1 MIVITKLITDSLN
14 QAFALAS
21 LADSELA
28 AIVMMSLQ
36 VSAAAIL
43 FALAVGV
50 PTGTWLALGR
60 FPGRRLLVAIANA
73 GMGLPPVV
81 VGLTVAILLWR
92 SGPFGAWG
100 LLYTPAAMIIA
111 QLIIALPIVIAL
123 TISAIQSLDP
133 QIVMETKALGASP
146 RQSVLVLWREARL
159 GLLAAAM
166 AGFGG
171 AISEVGAVL
180 MVGGNIRGQT
190 RVMTTAIVMETRM
203 GRFNLAIGL
212 SILLLIIVFL
222 ANFALTYFQQR
233 RAHE

>member
-1 MIVITKLITDSLN
+1 MISLV
-14 QAFALAS
+14 
-21 LADSELA
+21 DSELR
-28 AIVMMSLQ
+28 AIVLLSLQ
-36 VSAAAIL
+36 VSAAAVL

-50 PTGTWLALGR
+50 PIGTWLALGR
-60 FPGRRLLVAIANA
+60 FRGRRLLVAIANA

-81 VGLTVAILLWR
+81 VGLTVAILFWR

-100 LLYTPAAMIIA
+100 LLYTSTAMIIA
-111 QLIIALPIVIAL
+111 QLVIALPIIIAL

-133 QIVMETKALGASP
+133 QIFMETKALGASP

-203 GRFNLAIGL
+203 GRFNLAIAL
-212 SILLLIIVFL
+212 SILLLTIVFL

-233 RAHE
+233 HTHE

>member
-1 MIVITKLITDSLN
+1 MIVVTKLIIDNLS
-14 QAFALAS
+14 QAFTLVS

-28 AIVMMSLQ
+28 AIVLMSLQ

-50 PTGTWLALGR
+50 PTGTWLALGQFR
-60 FPGRRLLVAIANA
+60 GRRLLVAMANA

-146 RQSVLVLWREARL
+146 RQSILVLWREARL

-180 MVGGNIRGQT
+180 MVGGNIRGHT

-203 GRFNLAIGL
+203 GRFNLAIAL
-212 SILLLIIVFL
+212 SILLLVIVFL

>member
-1 MIVITKLITDSLN
+1 MIAVARLIEMVTSIDSGL
-14 QAFALAS
+14 S
-21 LADSELA
+21 T
-28 AIVMMSLQ
+28 IVMLSLQ
-36 VSAAAIL
+36 VSATAIF

-50 PTGTWLALGR
+50 PVGTWLALGR
-60 FPGRRLLVAIANA
+60 FRGRRLLVAMANA
-73 GMGLPPVV
+73 CMGLPPVV
-81 VGLTVAILLWR
+81 VGLTVALLLWR
-92 SGPFGAWG
+92 SGPLGAWG
-100 LLYTPAAMIIA
+100 LLYTPGAMIIA

-133 QIVMETKALGASP
+133 RIVMETRALGASSF
-146 RQSVLVLWREARL
+146 QSVLVLWREARL

-203 GRFNLAIGL
+203 GQFQLAIAL
-212 SILLLIIVFL
+212 SILLLTLVFV

-233 RAHE
+233 QAHE

>member
-1 MIVITKLITDSLN
+1 
-14 QAFALAS
+14 
-21 LADSELA
+21 
-28 AIVMMSLQ
+28 
-36 VSAAAIL
+36 
-43 FALAVGV
+43 
-50 PTGTWLALGR
+50 
-60 FPGRRLLVAIANA
+60 
-73 GMGLPPVV
+73 
-81 VGLTVAILLWR
+81 
-92 SGPFGAWG
+92 
-100 LLYTPAAMIIA
+100 MIIA
-111 QLIIALPIVIAL
+111 QLIIALPIVVEL

-133 QIVMETKALGASP
+133 QIVIETRTLGASP

>member
-1 MIVITKLITDSLN
+1 MIAVARLIEMVTSIDSGL
-14 QAFALAS
+14 S
-21 LADSELA
+21 T
-28 AIVMMSLQ
+28 IVMLSLQ
-36 VSAAAIL
+36 VSATAIF

-50 PTGTWLALGR
+50 PAGTWLALGR
-60 FPGRRLLVAIANA
+60 FRGRRLLVAMANA

-81 VGLTVAILLWR
+81 VGLTVALLLWR
-92 SGPFGAWG
+92 SGPLGAWG
-100 LLYTPAAMIIA
+100 LLYTPGAMIIA

-133 QIVMETKALGASP
+133 RIVMETRALGASSF
-146 RQSVLVLWREARL
+146 QSVLVLWREARL

-203 GRFNLAIGL
+203 GQFQLAIAL
-212 SILLLIIVFL
+212 SILLLTLVFV

-233 RAHE
+233 QAHE

>member
-1 MIVITKLITDSLN
+1 MIAVATFIEMGTSIDSGL
-14 QAFALAS
+14 S
-21 LADSELA
+21 T
-28 AIVMMSLQ
+28 IVMLSLQ
-36 VSAAAIL
+36 VSATAIF

-50 PTGTWLALGR
+50 PVGTWLALGR
-60 FPGRRLLVAIANA
+60 FRGRRLLVAMANA

-81 VGLTVAILLWR
+81 VGLTVALLLWR
-92 SGPFGAWG
+92 SGPLGAWG
-100 LLYTPAAMIIA
+100 LLYTPGAMIIA

-133 QIVMETKALGASP
+133 RIVMETRALGASSV
-146 RQSVLVLWREARL
+146 QSVLVLWREARL

-203 GRFNLAIGL
+203 GQFQLAIAL
-212 SILLLIIVFL
+212 SILLLTLVFV

-233 RAHE
+233 QAHE

>member
-1 MIVITKLITDSLN
+1 MNVVTKPIFDSLH
-14 QAFALAS
+14 QAYALVA

-28 AIVMMSLQ
+28 AIVLLSLQ
-36 VSAAAIL
+36 VSAAAVL

-60 FPGRRLLVAIANA
+60 FRGRRLLVAMANA

-100 LLYTPAAMIIA
+100 LLYTPTAMIIA

-133 QIVMETKALGASP
+133 QIVMETKALGASS

-203 GRFNLAIGL
+203 GRFNQAIAL
-212 SILLLIIVFL
+212 SILLLVLVFL

-233 RAHE
+233 PRQ

>member
-1 MIVITKLITDSLN
+1 MIAVARLIDMVTSIDSGL
-14 QAFALAS
+14 S
-21 LADSELA
+21 T
-28 AIVMMSLQ
+28 IVMLSLQ
-36 VSAAAIL
+36 VSATAIF

-50 PTGTWLALGR
+50 PVGTWLALGR
-60 FPGRRLLVAIANA
+60 FRGRRLLVAMANA

-81 VGLTVAILLWR
+81 VGLTVALLLWR
-92 SGPFGAWG
+92 SGPLGAWG
-100 LLYTPAAMIIA
+100 LLYTPGAMIIA

-133 QIVMETKALGASP
+133 RIVMETRALGASSV
-146 RQSVLVLWREARL
+146 QSVLVLWREARL

-203 GRFNLAIGL
+203 GQFQLAIAL
-212 SILLLIIVFL
+212 SILLLTLVFV

-233 RAHE
+233 QAHE

>member
-1 MIVITKLITDSLN
+1 MVFAQLITDSLR
-14 QAFALAS
+14 QAGELVAS
-21 LADSELA
+21 ADSELA
-28 AIVMMSLQ
+28 AIVLLSLQ
-36 VSAAAIL
+36 VSIAAVL

-60 FPGRRLLVAIANA
+60 FRGRRLLVAMANA

-146 RQSVLVLWREARL
+146 RHSVLVLWREARL

-171 AISEVGAVL
+171 AVSEVGAVL

-203 GRFNLAIGL
+203 GRFNQAIAL
-212 SILLLIIVFL
+212 SALLLFLVFL

-233 RAHE
+233 QADD